1 MKAKLFFVL
10 LCVSFACVC
19 ASWAASNSKI
29 KKMQELIE
37 SGSFKQIKSYITR
50 NRNLASEKFGPNE
63 NSILMEALEKKRDYD
78 VIKLLLEAGA
88 SPKAENANGNSAVTL
103 AAKLGSDS
111 KILDALISYDTVLP
125 FQRKNRIL
133 KENNEGLS
141 ALDYAKQNADQ
152 AQMETINHYLG
163 IVDVA
168 SAAPKTEEVPAKEEP
183 TKEEPAKSQETA
195 EAKEAPVEETAA
207 EAAPAAEVLQVAAAA
222 AAARVTKPYKKL
234 YLFEGIEAFDTYN
247 AAEEKKVELIPEPNK
262 QDKNGRTLLHKAASQ
277 DDIEKILLLK
287 DSGADFCLAD
297 NDGYTP
303 LMYAARF
310 AKKIETVAILL
321 SNGASA
327 KERNK
332 FGLSAIEI
340 AAADNK
346 NPEIVAALL
355 DKSQKEDVKK
365 AYVTAV
371 GLGRPN
377 KIIQKFFDAGMSP
390 NMIYKGKSV
399 LMYAAESNANTDC
412 IKLLLEKGADSTM
425 LTSDWKDAFWF
436 ARQNPSLP
444 KNDVY
449 WSLNN
454 SEKN

>member
-1 MKAKLFFVL
+1 MGRQLEEE
-10 LCVSFACVC
+10 
-19 ASWAASNSKI
+19 KI
-29 KKMQELIE
+29 FR
-37 SGSFKQIKSYITR
+37 GS
-50 NRNLASEKFGPNE
+50 SE
-63 NSILMEALEKKRDYD
+63 
-78 VIKLLLEAGA
+78 
-88 SPKAENANGNSAVTL
+88 
-103 AAKLGSDS
+103 
-111 KILDALISYDTVLP
+111 
-125 FQRKNRIL
+125 
-133 KENNEGLS
+133 
-141 ALDYAKQNADQ
+141 
-152 AQMETINHYLG
+152 
-163 IVDVA
+163 
-168 SAAPKTEEVPAKEEP
+168 
-183 TKEEPAKSQETA
+183 ETA
-195 EAKEAPVEETAA
+195 EAKEAPVEEAAA

-247 AAEEKKVELIPEPNK
+247 AAEQKKVELIPEPNK

-332 FGLSAIEI
+332 FGLSAVEI

-355 DKSQKEDVKK
+355 AKSQKEDVKK

-377 KIIQKFFDAGMSP
+377 KIIQKFFDGGMSP

-399 LMYAAESNANTDC
+399 LMYAAESNAHTDC

>member
-29 KKMQELIE
+29 QKMQELIE

-50 NRNLASEKFGPNE
+50 NRDLASEKFGPNE
-63 NSILMEALEKKRDYD
+63 NSILMEALEKERDYD

-88 SPKAENANGNSAVTL
+88 SPKAENANGDSAVTM
-103 AAKLGSDS
+103 AAKLGADQ

-133 KENNEGLS
+133 KENDEGLS

-168 SAAPKTEEVPAKEEP
+168 SAAPKAEEVPA
-183 TKEEPAKSQETA
+183 KEEPAKSQETA
-195 EAKEAPVEETAA
+195 EAKEAPVEEAAAAAA
-207 EAAPAAEVLQVAAAA
+207 EALQVAAAA

-247 AAEEKKVELIPEPNK
+247 AAEQKKVELIPEPNK

-310 AKKIETVAILL
+310 AKKIETAAILL

-332 FGLSAIEI
+332 FGLSAVEI

-355 DKSQKEDVKK
+355 AKSQKEDVKK

-399 LMYAAESNANTDC
+399 LMYAAESNAHTDC

>member
-88 SPKAENANGNSAVTL
+88 SPKAENANGDSAVTL
-103 AAKLGSDS
+103 AAKLGSDP

-168 SAAPKTEEVPAKEEP
+168 SAAPKTEEAPAKEEP
-183 TKEEPAKSQETA
+183 AKEEPAKSQETA

-332 FGLSAIEI
+332 FGLSAVEI

-355 DKSQKEDVKK
+355 AKSQKEDVKK

>member
-29 KKMQELIE
+29 QKMQELIE

-50 NRNLASEKFGPNE
+50 NRDLASEKFGPNE

-88 SPKAENANGNSAVTL
+88 RPKAENANGNNAVTL
-103 AAKLGSDS
+103 AAKLGSDP

-168 SAAPKTEEVPAKEEP
+168 SAAPKAEEVPAKEEP
-183 TKEEPAKSQETA
+183 EKSQETA

-207 EAAPAAEVLQVAAAA
+207 EAAPAAEVLQVAAVA

-332 FGLSAIEI
+332 FGLSAVEI

-355 DKSQKEDVKK
+355 AKSQKEDVKK

>member
-29 KKMQELIE
+29 QKMQELIE

-50 NRNLASEKFGPNE
+50 NRDLASEKFGPNE
-63 NSILMEALEKKRDYD
+63 NSILMEALEKERDYD

-88 SPKAENANGNSAVTL
+88 SPKAENANGDSAVTL
-103 AAKLGSDS
+103 AAKLGSDQ

-133 KENNEGLS
+133 KENAEGLS

-168 SAAPKTEEVPAKEEP
+168 SPAPKAEEVPA
-183 TKEEPAKSQETA
+183 KEEPAKSQETA
-195 EAKEAPVEETAA
+195 EAKEAPVEEAA
-207 EAAPAAEVLQVAAAA
+207 AAAAAAVPAAEVLQVAAAA
-222 AAARVTKPYKKL
+222 AAARVTNPYKKL
-234 YLFEGIEAFDTYN
+234 DLFEGIEAFDTYN

-310 AKKIETVAILL
+310 AKKIETAAILL

-332 FGLSAIEI
+332 FGLSAVEI

-355 DKSQKEDVKK
+355 AKSQKEDVKK

-399 LMYAAESNANTDC
+399 LMYAAESNAHTDC

>member
-29 KKMQELIE
+29 QKMQELIE

-50 NRNLASEKFGPNE
+50 NRDLASEKFGPNE
-63 NSILMEALEKKRDYD
+63 NSILMEALEKERDYD

-88 SPKAENANGNSAVTL
+88 SPKAENANGDSAVTL
-103 AAKLGSDS
+103 AAKLGSDQ

-133 KENNEGLS
+133 KENDEGLS

-168 SAAPKTEEVPAKEEP
+168 SA
-183 TKEEPAKSQETA
+183 
-195 EAKEAPVEETAA
+195 
-207 EAAPAAEVLQVAAAA
+207 VAAAA

-310 AKKIETVAILL
+310 AKKIETAAILL

-332 FGLSAIEI
+332 FGLSAVEI

-355 DKSQKEDVKK
+355 AKSQKEDVKK

-399 LMYAAESNANTDC
+399 LMYAAESNAHTDC

>member
-1 MKAKLFFVL
+1 
-10 LCVSFACVC
+10 
-19 ASWAASNSKI
+19 
-29 KKMQELIE
+29 MQELIE

-50 NRNLASEKFGPNE
+50 NKDLASEKFGPNE

-88 SPKAENANGNSAVTL
+88 SPKAENANGDSAVTM
-103 AAKLGSDS
+103 AAKLGADQ

-133 KENNEGLS
+133 KENDEGLS

-168 SAAPKTEEVPAKEEP
+168 SAAPKAEEVPA
-183 TKEEPAKSQETA
+183 KEEPAKSQETA

-332 FGLSAIEI
+332 FGLSAVEI

-355 DKSQKEDVKK
+355 AKSQKEDVKK

-399 LMYAAESNANTDC
+399 LMYAAESNTHTDC

>member
-1 MKAKLFFVL
+1 MKAKPFFVL

-63 NSILMEALEKKRDYD
+63 NSILMEALEKNRDYD

-88 SPKAENANGNSAVTL
+88 SPKAENANGDSAVTM
-103 AAKLGSDS
+103 AAKLGSDQ

-332 FGLSAIEI
+332 FGLSAVEI

-355 DKSQKEDVKK
+355 AKSQKEDVKK